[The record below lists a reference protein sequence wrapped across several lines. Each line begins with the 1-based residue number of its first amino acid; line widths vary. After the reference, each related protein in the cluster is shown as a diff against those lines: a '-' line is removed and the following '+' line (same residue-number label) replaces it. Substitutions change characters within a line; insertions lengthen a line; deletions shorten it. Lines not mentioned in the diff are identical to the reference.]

1 MNATVYLETTVI
13 SYLTAWRSRDLVM
26 AAQQQITEEWWNFCR
41 AKYDLYVS
49 QIVIREAGG
58 GDPSAAK
65 RRLEVLEDIPLLD
78 VTQEV
83 QHFALELLQ
92 KVPLPERAEADALHI
107 ALAVVH
113 GMHYVL
119 TWNCRHIANA
129 ALRPRIES
137 VARMAGYQPPVICTP
152 QELLED
158 EDDGTRRNR

>member
-1 MNATVYLETTVI
+1 MKETVYLETTVI
-13 SYLTAWRSRDLVM
+13 SYLTAWRSRDLVT
-26 AAQQQITEEWWNFCR
+26 AAQQQITEEWWNSDR
-41 AKYDLYVS
+41 TRYELYVS
-49 QIVIREAGG
+49 QIVTREAGG
-58 GDPSAAK
+58 GDPGAAK
-65 RRLEVLEDIPLLD
+65 RRLEVLQDIPLLD

-83 QHFALELLQ
+83 QRFALELLQ

-119 TWNCRHIANA
+119 SWNCRHIANA

-158 EDDGTRRNR
+158 QDDGT